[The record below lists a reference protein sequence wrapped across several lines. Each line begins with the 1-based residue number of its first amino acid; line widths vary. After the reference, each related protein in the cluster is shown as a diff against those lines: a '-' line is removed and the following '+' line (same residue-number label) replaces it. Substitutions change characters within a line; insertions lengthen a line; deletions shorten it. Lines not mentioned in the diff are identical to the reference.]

1 MPKSFLLAA
10 STIVLLTTVLIGCGT
25 YGNNMA
31 PATQAARF
39 AYVANSSDNSI
50 SIFSMDSTSGQLSK
64 IGQTPSGGVHP
75 IFIKTDPTGKF
86 LYVAHSASGNV
97 STFAI
102 DRNSGSLTTIG
113 SPAAAGSGS
122 RSMTMDSKG
131 KFLYVANETSG
142 DVSAFALDLASGTPS
157 ASGAAQKAD

>member
-31 PATQAARF
+31 PATSAAKF

-50 SIFSMDSTSGQLSK
+50 SIFSMDSTSGQLTK
-64 IGQTPSGGVHP
+64 MGQAPSGGVHP
-75 IFIKTDPTGKF
+75 ISLKADPAGRF
-86 LYVAHSASGNV
+86 LYAAHSASGNV

-102 DRNSGSLTTIG
+102 DRN
-113 SPAAAGSGS
+113 
-122 RSMTMDSKG
+122 
-131 KFLYVANETSG
+131 
-142 DVSAFALDLASGTPS
+142 
-157 ASGAAQKAD
+157 